1 MSYAEGQPVQLS
13 ALVRDAAG
21 ALGNATDV
29 TLTITLPDGTTST
42 PGVTNPPATTGTY
55 TYTYVPTT
63 TGLHGVRWVF
73 EGTNASAPLVDSFY
87 VEPGTTVPLIS
98 LAEARKQCRLASTAD
113 DPEVQRFAL
122 VASDICERRTQ
133 VWRRTPVTATF
144 DGGRSFLRLRR
155 PVASVASV
163 LEDGIVVAASGWVL
177 DGDKGWLYRGTSR
190 SPWCWSAGR
199 QNVVVSYVAGSAGD
213 IPDAVRQ
220 GVRLQVQHLWDS
232 QRGGSGLPRQSGAD
246 FEIDPRTGFTIPNA
260 VLEMWAPHIPAMVA

>member
-21 ALGNATDV
+21 ALANATDV

-73 EGTNASAPLVDSFY
+73 TGSNASAPMVDSFY
-87 VEPGTTVPLIS
+87 VEAGTTIPLVS
-98 LAEARKQCRLASTAD
+98 LAEARKQCRLAATSD
-113 DPEVQRFAL
+113 DPDVQRFAL

-133 VWRRTPVTATF
+133 VWRRRPVTATL
-144 DGGRSFLRLRR
+144 DGGRPFLRLLA
-155 PVASVASV
+155 PVASVTSV
-163 LEDGIVVAASGWVL
+163 TEDGVTIASSGLVL
-177 DGDKGWLYRGTSR
+177 DAGKGWLHRGTTR
-190 SPWCWSAGR
+190 AAWCWGPGR
-199 QNVVVSYVAGSAGD
+199 QNIVVQYVAGGVVD
-213 IPDAVRQ
+213 IPHAIRQ
-220 GVRLQVQHLWDS
+220 GVLLQVQHLWDS

-260 VLEMWAPHIPAMVA
+260 VLEHWAPHIPPMVA